1 MEYPAVHQKF
11 IEMGF
16 ERIEHTVT
24 STYRRPIL
32 CEKTGQVYPMFVT
45 AVTFEHGQTVI
56 NYEEASFKESRIVP
70 LSVRKAAYEKLIEL
84 EQRFLESPSTSVKQA
99 KNGSMARN
107 MEEIQKLGEEMKDLK
122 TGSEI
127 IDENKIP
134 DPIQ

>member
-16 ERIEHTVT
+16 ERIEHAVT
-24 STYRRPIL
+24 STYRLPIL
-32 CEKTGQVYPMFVT
+32 CEKTGRVYPLFVT
-45 AVTFEHGQTVI
+45 AVTFEHGQTMI
-56 NYEEASFKESRIVP
+56 NYEEASFEESRSVP

-84 EQRFLESPSTSVKQA
+84 EQRFLESPSASVKQA

-107 MEEIQKLGEEMKDLK
+107 MEEIKKLGEEMKDLK